1 VADAFYL
8 PTDDP
13 DVFTATERTVGPWEP
28 GVQHAGPP
36 SALITRAIEALP
48 STIAGDNQLARLT
61 MEILSPIPTGDVT
74 VTAQVVRRGR
84 SVELIE
90 AELTAAGR
98 AAMRSRAWRI
108 RSTPLALPEGVIG
121 QPATPPPIPPAET
134 GFRDTPWPGGY
145 LGSVGFHFV
154 EGHFEDPGPAAVWTR
169 LKVALVAGEQP
180 SPTQRLMAIADSGN
194 GLSSLLDPSCWLFI
208 NTELTVHLHRIPA
221 GEWIYIVAKSTL
233 DTHGVG
239 LAESE
244 LFDATGR
251 VGRGAQAL
259 MVGHRQVS

>member
-13 DVFTATERTVGPWEP
+13 GVFTATERTVGPWEP

-36 SALITRAIEALP
+36 SALVTRAIEALP
-48 STIAGDNQLARLT
+48 SSVAGSSQLVRLT
-61 MEILSPIPTGDVT
+61 MEILSPIPTGDIAERAEVI
-74 VTAQVVRRGR
+74 RPGK

-90 AELTAAGR
+90 AELAAGSKV
-98 AAMRSRAWRI
+98 AMRARAWRI
-108 RSTPLALPEGVIG
+108 RSTPVALPDGVNG
-121 QPATPPPIPPAET
+121 RQEAPPPIPPKET
-134 GFRDTPWPGGY
+134 GFRETAWQGGY

-154 EGHFEDPGPAAVWTR
+154 DGHFQEPGPAAVWTR
-169 LKVALVAGEQP
+169 LKVALVAGEEP

-194 GLSSLLDPSCWLFI
+194 GLSSLLDPSRWWFI
-208 NTELTVHLHRIPA
+208 NTELTVHLHRRPA
-221 GEWIYIVAKSTL
+221 GEWIYIAAKSTL
-233 DTHGVG
+233 DSQGVG

-259 MVGHRQVS
+259 MVGPR